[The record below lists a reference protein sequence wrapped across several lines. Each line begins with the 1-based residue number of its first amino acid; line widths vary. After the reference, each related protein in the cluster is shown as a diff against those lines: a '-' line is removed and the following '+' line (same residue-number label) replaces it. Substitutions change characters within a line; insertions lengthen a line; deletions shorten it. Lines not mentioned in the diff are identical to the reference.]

1 MEDQAVLDTVTRLWD
16 GGITPA
22 LVDFIRIPNQ
32 SPSFDRDWA
41 RQGHMDQAV
50 RLVTDWIRRQN
61 IAGLKLDVLRDG
73 GRTPLILV
81 EVDGQCDRTVLMYGH
96 IDKQPPMTGW
106 RPGLG
111 PWEPVLDNQG
121 RLYGRGGADDGYA
134 GFAALAAV
142 KTLQAQGQPH
152 ARVVLVV
159 ECSEE
164 SGSPDLPHYLSA
176 ASERIGI
183 PDLVV
188 CLDSGAGNY
197 EQLWGTTSLR
207 GMVMAKLRV
216 EVLSEGVHSG
226 LAGGI
231 VPSPFLVVRQ
241 LLDRLEDA
249 QTGEILPLALHVD
262 IPQARRDQA
271 ARAAAVLGDA
281 IAGDFPF
288 LSGVTPLGATPAE
301 QLLNTTWKS
310 AVAVTGQTGI
320 PDVERAGNVLLPGVL
335 LSLALRIPPTLE
347 PAKAGATLREVLEV
361 NPPFGAKVS
370 VTTGGMSGWEAPPLA
385 PWLEAATDKASRRVF
400 GKEACYM
407 GVGGSIPFMHMIGE
421 RFPEAQFLITGV
433 LGPQSNAHGPNEFLH
448 IPYAKRLTAALVHIM
463 ADHFRHVTG

>member
-1 MEDQAVLDTVTRLWD
+1 MESQAVLDTVTRLWD
-16 GGITPA
+16 EGITPA
-22 LVDFIRIPNQ
+22 LMDFIRIPNQ

-41 RQGHMDQAV
+41 KHGHMDQAV
-50 RLVTDWIRRQN
+50 SLVTDWIGRQD
-61 IAGLKLDVLRDG
+61 IAGLKLEVLRDG

-81 EVDGQCDRTVLMYGH
+81 EVDGQSERTVLMYGH

-106 RPGLG
+106 RAGLG
-111 PWEPVLDNQG
+111 PWEPVLDKQG
-121 RLYGRGGADDGYA
+121 RLFGRGGADDGYS

-142 KTLQAQGQPH
+142 KTLQALGQPH
-152 ARVVLVV
+152 ARIVLVV

-164 SGSPDLPHYLSA
+164 SGSPDLSHYLSA
-176 ASERIGI
+176 AAKRIGT

-197 EQLWGTTSLR
+197 EQLWSTTSLR

-249 QTGEILPLALHVD
+249 KTGEILPAALHVE

-271 ARAAAVLGDA
+271 AQAAAVLGHA

-288 LSGVTPLGATPAE
+288 LASVTPLGATPAE
-301 QLLNTTWKS
+301 QLLNTTWKP

-347 PAKAGATLREVLEV
+347 PAKAGAALREVLEAD
-361 NPPFGAKVS
+361 PPFGAKVS
-370 VTTGGMSGWEAPPLA
+370 VTTGGMPGWEAPPLA
-385 PWLEAATDKASRRVF
+385 PWLATATDNASRAAF
-400 GKEACYM
+400 G
-407 GVGGSIPFMHMIGE
+407 
-421 RFPEAQFLITGV
+421 
-433 LGPQSNAHGPNEFLH
+433 
-448 IPYAKRLTAALVHIM
+448 
-463 ADHFRHVTG
+463 